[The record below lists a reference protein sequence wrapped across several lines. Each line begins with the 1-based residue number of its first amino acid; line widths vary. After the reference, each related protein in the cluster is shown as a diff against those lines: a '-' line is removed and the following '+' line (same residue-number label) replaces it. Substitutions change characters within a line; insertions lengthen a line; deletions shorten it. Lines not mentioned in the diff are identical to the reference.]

1 MSSSCAEVEGG
12 SVVHAS
18 ERVGCIWPQGLG
30 MSTDQQ
36 ELSKR
41 SHQEQQPK
49 PAASC
54 LGAHITRAAQRSHV
68 RCTSTCVPCIGSCQ
82 SSLLSG
88 APQRRPSAAPLPSG
102 SAPLSQGGYSGK
114 PATCP
119 THRWARSTPHTLRRL
134 SGSSGS
140 NGPGTRNSLGA
151 PPPPGR
157 CARRSAEL
165 PILRRGPLSL

>member
-1 MSSSCAEVEGG
+1 MPGAAQAANPPPLCARPGRRWYAGLCGLQWDCPRGLNQRCGEGVESRVSSSCAEVEGG

-119 THRWARSTPHTLRRL
+119 THR
-134 SGSSGS
+134 
-140 NGPGTRNSLGA
+140 
-151 PPPPGR
+151 
-157 CARRSAEL
+157 
-165 PILRRGPLSL
+165 